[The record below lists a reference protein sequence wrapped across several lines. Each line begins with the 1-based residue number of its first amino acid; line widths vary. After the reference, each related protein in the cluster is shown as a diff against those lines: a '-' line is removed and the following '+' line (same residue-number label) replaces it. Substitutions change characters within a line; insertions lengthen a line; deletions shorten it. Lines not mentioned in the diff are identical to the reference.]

1 MLDNPLAISL
11 EKQGI
16 QDRLDAFLF
25 QKTNPL
31 DNSLSLDNALLN
43 LELATIGCQ
52 RWLDVHKNDDYLSN
66 PIEYDIFHSFETEIH
81 CLEMLK
87 SIYVYRMEYLHRQ
100 KTIQKCKQIRFAKF
114 TVKSKNKEIK

>member
-16 QDRLDAFLF
+16 HDRLDAFLF

-43 LELATIGCQ
+43 LELATNGCQ
-52 RWLDVHKNDDYLSN
+52 RWLDVHKNDDYRSN
-66 PIEYDIFHSFETEIH
+66 PIAYDIFHSFETEIH

-87 SIYVYRMEYLHRQ
+87 SIYLYRMEYYRRQ
-100 KTIQKCKQIRFAKF
+100 ETMQNCKQIRFVNFSA
-114 TVKSKNKEIK
+114 KNKNMEKK